1 MSNPLLQPNDR
12 FRRPS
17 VVDAEGHNRFGE
29 LPSAEAEEATAR
41 RDNNLLASPSDS
53 SPVAYQPE
61 YVAALPHRGRF
72 IAGLGTAGFFLCW
85 LLLLT
90 FTDYILLGV
99 VASLLGVTVSLAA
112 LVLGYQDL
120 KGMTLGAVDP
130 EGRSATLLGFRLAL
144 AGVLLGGGAVVTVI
158 GLLIRGILELVI

>member
-1 MSNPLLQPNDR
+1 MSNPLLQPGDR

-17 VVDAEGHNRFGE
+17 VVDAEGHNRFAE
-29 LPSAEAEEATAR
+29 LPSATGEGANTQRNDE
-41 RDNNLLASPSDS
+41 LLAAPSDS

-61 YVAALPHRGRF
+61 YVAALPHRGGF
-72 IAGLGTAGFFLCW
+72 IAGLGAAGFFLCW

-99 VASLLGVTVSLAA
+99 IASLLGVTVSLAT
-112 LVLGYQDL
+112 LILGYQDL
-120 KGMTLGAVDP
+120 KGMTVGAIDP
-130 EGRSATLLGFRLAL
+130 QGRPMTLLGFRLAL
-144 AGVLLGGGAVVTVI
+144 AGVLLGGGAVVTVV